1 MPEEWAKLNFGSI
14 KLRKLALL
22 QEVDVLDL
30 VKESRC
36 LTVSESRKELEL
48 FDNLGEIRKQE
59 EIYWKQRSRLQ

>member
-1 MPEEWAKLNFGSI
+1 MDA
-14 KLRKLALL
+14 
-22 QEVDVLDL
+22 LDL

-59 EIYWKQRSRLQ
+59 EIYLETKIPFVVVKRGG